1 MGISLPPQHRRL
13 FSWQVSSFFKC
24 SLSPSVLSL
33 SFMRRCRHMIVV
45 TLTGDWQKSMF
56 ISGVKNPA
64 YDRRL
69 NLKKEKRQKKSKLL
83 KCWCQSSR
91 LTFCVHSATIVRETS
106 SPQVTQLIK
115 ILSKTQY
122 GKVQYLN
129 CKKLQFSV
137 IKVWQNSIMRQSCS
151 ELQIFSRCNKTR
163 LFGMDPNTCHT
174 IMTLPVSQVKMI
186 PTNCE
191 SFWPYCAVMSIPDK
205 QDFKRRI
212 IKKNT
217 LENKETVFILLVVFS
232 GLKIAISVITP

>member
-1 MGISLPPQHRRL
+1 MGISLPPQHGL
-13 FSWQVSSFFKC
+13 LLSWQVSSFFKC

-69 NLKKEKRQKKSKLL
+69 NLKRKKRHKKKV
-83 KCWCQSSR
+83 KTPQMWCQSSR
-91 LTFCVHSATIVRETS
+91 LTFSLHSGNIVRETS
-106 SPQVTQLIK
+106 SPQATKLIK
-115 ILSKTQY
+115 ILPKMQY

-137 IKVWQNSIMRQSCS
+137 QRVTKQHYNEELLCCRDARSYKSSSPDVIKHDC
-151 ELQIFSRCNKTR
+151 L
-163 LFGMDPNTCHT
+163 GCHT

-191 SFWPYCAVMSIPDK
+191 SFWPYRAVTSVMDK
-205 QDFKRRI
+205 QDFIRRI
-212 IKKNT
+212 IKKT
-217 LENKETVFILLVVFS
+217 HCKVRKLCSSSFCSL
-232 GLKIAISVITP
+232 